1 MPPPMPLKASTLIV
15 VALAV
20 LAAALW
26 FGRDRPAVQQALP
39 APLREAL
46 SPAPT
51 RARPPAAATTQPRK
65 CRNGDQV
72 IYTDGPCPAGTREQ
86 ALAGGTVT
94 VLPGPAAAAPASA
107 ASAVPPLRRLAGDGA
122 GPERASDRSVEQALH
137 R

>member
-1 MPPPMPLKASTLIV
+1 MGA
-15 VALAV
+15 AWRGV

-26 FGRDRPAVQQALP
+26 FGRDQPAVQQAVP

-46 SPAPT
+46 RTAPP
-51 RARPPAAATTQPRK
+51 RAQPPAATVAQPRK
-65 CRNGDQV
+65 CRNGAQV
-72 IYTDGPCPAGTREQ
+72 IYTDGPCPAGMQEQ
-86 ALAGGTVT
+86 GLAGGTVT
-94 VLPGPAAAAPASA
+94 VLPVPPAAAPASA